1 MGSKDAPSLL
11 VALFSS
17 KAKAKEAAAPLKA
30 K

>member
-11 VALFSS
+11 VGLFAA
-17 KAKAKEAAAPLKA
+17 KAKAKEAAAAPKA